1 MSDDDLFDDE
11 DSFAEAVANLDDSLV
26 ESSSSA
32 PCNGTISSTP
42 PQSTSSS
49 RIFASQIEDDD
60 EEENVPSSKAL
71 TLLKQF
77 YGYSSFR
84 HVQWKI
90 IRSVTEDKRDHC
102 VVMATGSGK
111 SLTYQFPALLTEK
124 VSVVISPLIS
134 LMEDQVMALEVSN
147 SSTVKGQIVR
157 LYRT

>member
-49 RIFASQIEDDD
+49 RIFASQIEDD

-147 SSTVKGQIVR
+147 SSTVKGQVVR

>member
-32 PCNGTISSTP
+32 PCNGTTST
-42 PQSTSSS
+42 TSSL
-49 RIFASQIEDDD
+49 IFPSQIGDDDDDDEDDD
-60 EEENVPSSKAL
+60 NVPSSKAL

-147 SSTVKGQIVR
+147 SSTVKALRVK
-157 LYRT
+157 